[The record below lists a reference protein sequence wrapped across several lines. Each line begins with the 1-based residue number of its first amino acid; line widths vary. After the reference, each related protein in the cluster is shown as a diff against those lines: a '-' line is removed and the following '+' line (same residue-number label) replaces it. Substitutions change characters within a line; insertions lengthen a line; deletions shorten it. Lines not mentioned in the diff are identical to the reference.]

1 MALVHAL
8 ALGWVTLLT
17 LPPTTLFSGK
27 SAVMIV
33 AFLPSPASQ
42 AHTFFPSGP
51 FFLLFPLPG
60 MVFCQIGRFVTPS
73 FHSGHCSCVTSSASS
88 SLPHLCGITLC
99 SRTRA
104 CLFSLPYVHTCRLR
118 HDFQSP
124 CPSYSSL

>member
-17 LPPTTLFSGK
+17 LPPTILFSGK

-60 MVFCQIGRFVTPS
+60 MVCHTLIS
-73 FHSGHCSCVTSSASS
+73 FRSLLMCHLLSEFLPASPVWNNSVLTHSCLLVLSPIRAHMQTEAWFSISLPILFFFITFSS
-88 SLPHLCGITLC
+88 S
-99 SRTRA
+99 
-104 CLFSLPYVHTCRLR
+104 
-118 HDFQSP
+118 
-124 CPSYSSL
+124 